1 MKLFL
6 DSTKVLS
13 LQFLNDEV
21 ENALGYEP
29 EILNEKTFAINFSF
43 LHSHKDGISLVLE
56 YQAIF
61 KVDEESH
68 IDGSL
73 LDNPFLHVNAPAIA
87 YPFLRAYVS
96 NLFLM
101 SGYAPLILPSV
112 NFDEAWKKRKKENS
126 K

>member
-6 DSTKVLS
+6 ESTKVLG
-13 LQFLNDEV
+13 LQFLSDSIKDMF
-21 ENALGYEP
+21 GYEP
-29 EILNEKTFAINFSF
+29 KILDKQTFAINFKFS
-43 LHSHKDGISLVLE
+43 HSHKDGISIELE

-61 KVDEESH
+61 KVDSESH
-68 IDGSL
+68 VDETL

-101 SGYAPLILPSV
+101 SGYAPLMLPSV
-112 NFDEAWKKRKKENS
+112 NFDEAWKKRKKG
-126 K
+126 